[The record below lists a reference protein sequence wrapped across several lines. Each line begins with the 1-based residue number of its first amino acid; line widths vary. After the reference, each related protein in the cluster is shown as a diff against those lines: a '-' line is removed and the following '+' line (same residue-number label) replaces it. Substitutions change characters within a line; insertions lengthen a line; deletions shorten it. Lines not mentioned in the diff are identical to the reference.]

1 MNNARW
7 RKLIILLNDAS
18 QKDKLDALLQFFLTI
33 EEQEQLADRIALI
46 QALLK
51 GDKPQRQIAKELNV
65 SIAKITRGSNMLK
78 TSDKKLKAYLQEEL
92 C

>member
-7 RKLIILLNDAS
+7 RKLITLLNDAS